1 MNSASPQPTTIAP
14 STESQLP
21 DSTRISYAQL
31 CVADSGQALRFYR
44 DLLGLVEIRTEGS
57 TTSLSTSGLQKP
69 LLLITEDPDA
79 KPRDVRSPGLFHL
92 ALLYPRRKDL
102 AAILQRL
109 TLHRWPFQG
118 FADHGV
124 SEALYL
130 EDPDGN
136 GVELYVD
143 RPRAEWPHRN
153 GQLEMVTEPLN
164 LQDLLSELNGHS
176 ENGFPDPQGVSTGH
190 IHLQVSSLRAAEEF
204 YHEALGFDVT
214 QRNFPGALF
223 LSAGGYH
230 HHLGVNVWN
239 SRGTSPAPADS
250 RGLTRFGIH
259 LGNEQAL
266 QSLAEQLRSTPFWVK
281 DSIEGFVV
289 HDGDN
294 IHIDIT

>member
-1 MNSASPQPTTIAP
+1 MNSVSLEPSTIALR
-14 STESQLP
+14 TARQLP

-44 DLLGLVEIRTEGS
+44 DLLGLVEIRSKGN
-57 TTSLSTSGLQKP
+57 TTSLSASATQKP

-102 AAILQRL
+102 AAILKRL

-130 EDPDGN
+130 ADPDGN

-143 RPRAEWPHRN
+143 RPRAEWLYRN

-164 LQDLLSELNGHS
+164 LEDLLSELNRPG
-176 ENGFPDPQGVSTGH
+176 ENELPYPQGVSIGH

-204 YHEALGFDVT
+204 YHKALGFDIT

-239 SRGTSPAPADS
+239 SRGTSPAPAHS
-250 RGLTRFGIH
+250 RGLTRFGLH
-259 LGNEQAL
+259 LGNEKVL
-266 QSLAEQLRSTPFWVK
+266 RSLAEQLRSTPFWVK
-281 DSIEGFVV
+281 DSIDGFVL

>member
-1 MNSASPQPTTIAP
+1 MNSASLEPSTIALAP
-14 STESQLP
+14 VRQLP

-44 DLLGLVEIRTEGS
+44 DVLGLVEIRSESS
-57 TTSLSTSGLQKP
+57 TTYLATSGTQKP

-102 AAILQRL
+102 AAILKRL

-130 EDPDGN
+130 ADPDGN

-143 RPRAEWPHRN
+143 RPRAEWRYRN
-153 GQLEMVTEPLN
+153 GQLEMGTEPLN
-164 LQDLLSELNGHS
+164 LEDLLSELNGS
-176 ENGFPDPQGVSTGH
+176 GENELPYPPGVSVGH

-204 YHEALGFDVT
+204 YHKALGFDVT

-281 DSIEGFVV
+281 DSIDGFVV

-294 IHIDIT
+294 IHINIT

>member
-31 CVADSGQALRFYR
+31 CVSDSGQALRFYR
-44 DLLGLVEIRTEGS
+44 DLLGLVEIRSEGN
-57 TTSLSTSGLQKP
+57 TTSLSASATQKP

-79 KPRDVRSPGLFHL
+79 KPRDARSPGLFHL

-102 AAILQRL
+102 AAILKRL

-130 EDPDGN
+130 ADPDGN

-143 RPRAEWPHRN
+143 RPRAEWLYRN

-164 LQDLLSELNGHS
+164 LEDLLSELNRPG
-176 ENGFPDPQGVSTGH
+176 ENELPYPQGVSIGH

-204 YHEALGFDVT
+204 YHKALGFDIT

-266 QSLAEQLRSTPFWVK
+266 QSLAEQFRSTPFWVK
-281 DSIEGFVV
+281 DSIDGFVV

-294 IHIDIT
+294 IHINIT